1 LNQTKSFFYLKAG
14 KGEDALFLNPPK
26 GASIG
31 ATAKA
36 ARKIGAVGAASR
48 ACRSV
53 NDSRPSFHF
62 LFVFVGNYLFHF
74 FLHGFILRFGLFN
87 LILSYIL
94 IFFNTR
100 AKKVYCED
108 CTNNFVKNAN

>member
-14 KGEDALFLNPPK
+14 KGEDLLFLNPPK

-36 ARKIGAVGAASR
+36 ARKVGAVRAASR

-53 NDSRPSFHF
+53 NDCRPSFHF

-74 FLHGFILRFGLFN
+74 FLHGFILHKKYRRCG
-87 LILSYIL
+87 
-94 IFFNTR
+94 FFY
-100 AKKVYCED
+100 A
-108 CTNNFVKNAN
+108 TNQSPQFFL